1 MTYVY
6 KFVHSYSNKESIS
19 FSKMYHS
26 ICRISHRK
34 ATDQKF
40 LEHGHPPFC
49 LFCCFFFCD
58 SRALLFTRLINP
70 IFFSDRENLRL
81 GRVMKKKLDIYS
93 PTLRLVC
100 PQKCVKVCSGLLS
113 SFKYGLPGLDTKV
126 GQIGLSLPLDFSLR
140 HNISPIHPK

>member
-26 ICRISHRK
+26 ICMISHRK

-49 LFCCFFFCD
+49 LFCCCCFFCD
-58 SRALLFTRLINP
+58 SRALLFTRPINP
-70 IFFSDRENLRL
+70 IFFSDPDRENLRL
-81 GRVMKKKLDIYS
+81 GRVMKKKKTRYILS
-93 PTLRLVC
+93 NSQTSLPTEMC
-100 PQKCVKVCSGLLS
+100 KGLL
-113 SFKYGLPGLDTKV
+113 GPA
-126 GQIGLSLPLDFSLR
+126 
-140 HNISPIHPK
+140 